1 MKRAADSQRLVHSIQ
16 KKQKLM
22 KLPEI
27 HIGDE
32 IIFSELAMSGQQEFK
47 EGVWIVRAFDRTKGV
62 ESVVLQ
68 RHYNNWEMLEPD
80 RIIRP
85 QKYVKKE
92 LLEKLANKSVLH
104 ITNAVSDHSIVQQ
117 LTSSNLLQHR
127 RSVRNLPPHLQEA
140 VRAQISSV
148 TPIPIEYRIR
158 RLATRCLVLVADSA
172 RMRILTDPGK
182 SEWAKRTWR
191 LHPSSLSYFAI
202 WSACAR
208 ELEPS
213 KPEVPLHTEATFWME
228 PVQGPAAF
236 MRKYVEA
243 CRRGDPSFP
252 LVFDSVWA
260 INATVI
266 ACGPHGRLKMGYVW
280 RRNQP
285 PRACA
290 LRTAGVDGA

>member
-1 MKRAADSQRLVHSIQ
+1 MKRAADGQRLEHSIQ

-22 KLPEI
+22 ELPEI

-32 IIFSELAMSGQQEFK
+32 IIFSQLAMSGQQEFK
-47 EGVWIVRAFDRTKGV
+47 EGVWIVRSFDSGDGL

-85 QKYVKKE
+85 KRFIKKE
-92 LLEKLANKSVLH
+92 LLEKLANKSALH
-104 ITNAVSDHSIVQQ
+104 ITNAISDHSTLQQ
-117 LTSSNLLQHR
+117 LCLIAISRNLKQHR

-140 VRAQISSV
+140 IRAQASLV

-158 RLATRCLVLVADSA
+158 RLAERSLNRVADSA

-202 WSACAR
+202 WRACAR

-213 KPEVPLHTEATFWME
+213 KPEVPLHTKAILRME
-228 PVQGPAAF
+228 PEQGPAAF
-236 MRKYVEA
+236 MHKYVEA

-260 INATVI
+260 INATII
-266 ACGPHGRLKMGYVW
+266 ACGPHGPVKMGSRW
-280 RRNQP
+280 
-285 PRACA
+285 
-290 LRTAGVDGA
+290 GEK